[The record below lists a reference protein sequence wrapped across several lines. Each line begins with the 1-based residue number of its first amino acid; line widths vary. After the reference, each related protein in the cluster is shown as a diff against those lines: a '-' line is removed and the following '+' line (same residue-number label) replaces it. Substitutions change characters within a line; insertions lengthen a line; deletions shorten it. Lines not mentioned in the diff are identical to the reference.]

1 MRIIEVYKIIFCSQ
15 SKKYKIIFRTLE
27 NDKQFIL
34 YFEAQYAKN
43 IAMASEN
50 IISVSLSQYELVINL
65 LSKLNMKLNKVFLRD
80 VNSILNCILSISDS
94 KNDDNIEIHSFI
106 GDAIILSL
114 KTFSNI
120 YIDEKFLLDIEN
132 SDDISNDFYFQG
144 KYDQFSKPE
153 NYSKDDSLNSKVVI
167 LESALNDCISKEN
180 YEAAAILRDRIKQ
193 LKKE

>member
-80 VNSILNCILSISDS
+80 VNSILNCMLSISGS
-94 KNDDNIEIHSFI
+94 KNNDNIEIHSFI

>member
-80 VNSILNCILSISDS
+80 VNSILNCMLSISDS
-94 KNDDNIEIHSFI
+94 KNNDNIEIHSFI